1 MEKLQFPGSPA
12 PRKSPVSIKHD
23 SPHPPP
29 LPSPAQPSP
38 GTEHKCQFIFRHC
51 SSGECWPVRC
61 WGRDVFVRML
71 LCRDRISSVTAPH
84 CMGVIIFMSLLY
96 SHKTLNLA
104 KHAAAAVRFR
114 SDHLNGIILAW
125 TLTNEILCS
134 FVGKIFLFPPFP
146 VKS

>member
-1 MEKLQFPGSPA
+1 M
-12 PRKSPVSIKHD
+12 SIKHD

-38 GTEHKCQFIFRHC
+38 AQAQSINVNLFFVIAALASAG
-51 SSGECWPVRC
+51 RC
-61 WGRDVFVRML
+61 WLVLGPGCFRPNVVMPRSYL
-71 LCRDRISSVTAPH
+71 LCHWLPH

-114 SDHLNGIILAW
+114 SDHLNAIILAYI
-125 TLTNEILCS
+125 LTNEILCS

>member
-1 MEKLQFPGSPA
+1 MEKLPFPGSPA

-29 LPSPAQPSP
+29 QPSPAQAQSINVNLFFVIAALASA
-38 GTEHKCQFIFRHC
+38 G
-51 SSGECWPVRC
+51 RC

-71 LCRDRISSVTAPH
+71 LCRDRISSVTALPH

-114 SDHLNGIILAW
+114 SDHLNGIILA
-125 TLTNEILCS
+125 
-134 FVGKIFLFPPFP
+134 
-146 VKS
+146 